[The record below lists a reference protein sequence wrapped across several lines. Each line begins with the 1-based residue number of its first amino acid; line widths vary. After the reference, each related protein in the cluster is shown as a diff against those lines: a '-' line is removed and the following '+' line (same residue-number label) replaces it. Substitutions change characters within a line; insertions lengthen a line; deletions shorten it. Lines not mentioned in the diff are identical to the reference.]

1 MSIIK
6 KPVITEKM
14 TEIGEKL
21 NQYAF
26 MVDRGANKIQ
36 IREAVET
43 LYGVKVLRVNTM
55 SHDGKIKS
63 RMTKSGNLTGRTNAY
78 KKAVVTLSEGET
90 IDFFSNI

>member
-14 TEIGEKL
+14 TGIGEKL

-26 MVDRGANKIQ
+26 IVDRSANKIQ
-36 IREAVET
+36 IRTAVED
-43 LYGVKVLRVNTM
+43 LYGVKVVSVNTM
-55 SHDGKIKS
+55 NHDGKVKS
-63 RMTKSGNLTGRTNAY
+63 RMTKSGYLVGRTNAY
-78 KKAVVTLSEGET
+78 KKAVVTLADGET